1 MAQTDS
7 VVSICNIG
15 LIALGE
21 LPIDSLD
28 DPYKRAALCRAR
40 YDDIRRAVLRGHP
53 WNCARKR
60 AVLPLAPAQ
69 PLFGWRAAFQLP
81 ADFLRVVMLE
91 DDDLVKWEIE
101 GDTLLANTEPPA
113 NLIYIWDLQ
122 DTTKFD
128 ALLVQAIGKMIAA
141 ELAEPLTQ
149 SDSKVQGLLRDVDDK
164 TGQARSIGSQES
176 SPPEW
181 DVDRWLRA
189 RW

>member
-7 VVSICNIG
+7 IVSICNIG

-21 LPIDSLD
+21 LPIESLD
-28 DPYKRAALCRAR
+28 DPYKRAALCRER
-40 YDDIRRAVLRGHP
+40 YDDIRRAVLRGHI

-60 AVLPLAPAQ
+60 AVLADAPAQ
-69 PLFGWRAAFQLP
+69 PLFGWQHAYQLP
-81 ADFLRVVMLE
+81 DDFLRVVKLN
-91 DDDLVKWEIE
+91 DNDLVKWEIE
-101 GDTLLANTEPPA
+101 GDTLLTNTDPPA

-128 ALLVQAIGKMIAA
+128 ALLVQALGKTIAA

-149 SDSKVQGLLRDVDDK
+149 SDSKVQGLLREVDDK

-176 SPPEW
+176 SPEEW